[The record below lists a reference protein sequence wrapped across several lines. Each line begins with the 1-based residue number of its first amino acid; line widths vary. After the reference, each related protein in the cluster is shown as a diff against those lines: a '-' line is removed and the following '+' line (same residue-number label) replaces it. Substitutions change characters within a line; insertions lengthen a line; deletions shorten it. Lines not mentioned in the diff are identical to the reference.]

1 MVELS
6 TRELVSHLEAFE
18 SSRCGHKKQET
29 GGEGWGPQ
37 AVLVLR
43 GSGFRPRCAPAGQ
56 RQQPTSPLLQDR
68 AGRQLGKIPEA
79 PRSRSPGPGVS
90 SLPPAAGSSPPVLGS
105 ASRSAGQRGSRLAGQ
120 EHRQAASTGPA
131 VCKQCRK
138 GALPLPSTGGPAA
151 STLPPSP
158 RAATGTGSGPDEE
171 PPALAVFPAGRD
183 GPGHQERL
191 KPGLSEG

>member
-29 GGEGWGPQ
+29 GGEGWGLQ
-37 AVLVLR
+37 AVLVLGAAALGR
-43 GSGFRPRCAPAGQ
+43 AV
-56 RQQPTSPLLQDR
+56 PLL
-68 AGRQLGKIPEA
+68 GRDSSQHPPCFRTGQEGSSQQLGKIPEA
-79 PRSRSPGPGVS
+79 PRSKSPGPGAS

-131 VCKQCRK
+131 VCKRCRK
-138 GALPLPSTGGPAA
+138 GALPLPSTGGPAP

-171 PPALAVFPAGRD
+171 PPAGRD
-183 GPGHQERL
+183 GPGQQERL